1 MAQCAGTSSLYAEEM
16 FRTPWAPTGIGIA
29 SGLLLLG
36 LTESVDVISAA
47 PLAIGG
53 GTLVAVVVGWPASRR
68 WLPWASCCVAGASL
82 AATAAALATN
92 LPSIATGDAPRY
104 MGSPAAGMLGLL
116 EAVSLLVL
124 LALLLRTAST
134 RVMVAVGSLL
144 VVADLAWLLRI
155 PPAPS
160 VAAGLVT
167 LLVWFLGPLVAAI
180 AGGYPRLAEARRRRS
195 VAEAQR
201 AQRLR
206 LTRDLHDFVAH
217 DVTGTVVQAQAAQ
230 HVGQHDP
237 AIALEALRRIEIAG
251 QQALASI
258 DHALDLLR
266 DPDPLLE
273 RSVAGPTREV
283 TDMVAARE
291 VTDMVAGFGVAGGP
305 AIEADIDDT
314 AWRVLGP
321 DRVNLARR
329 VLAEALTNVRR
340 HAPVTSQVQ
349 VRLTA
354 DDHRVELT
362 VTNPLPDGPPSAR
375 SSKRGGQGLAQSAT
389 LVADSGGE
397 LSAGS
402 CGDRWLLR
410 LRLPALRPAE
420 R

>member
-1 MAQCAGTSSLYAEEM
+1 
-16 FRTPWAPTGIGIA
+16 
-29 SGLLLLG
+29 
-36 LTESVDVISAA
+36 
-47 PLAIGG
+47 
-53 GTLVAVVVGWPASRR
+53 
-68 WLPWASCCVAGASL
+68 
-82 AATAAALATN
+82 
-92 LPSIATGDAPRY
+92 
-104 MGSPAAGMLGLL
+104 
-116 EAVSLLVL
+116 
-124 LALLLRTAST
+124 
-134 RVMVAVGSLL
+134 MVAVGSLL
-144 VVADLAWLLRI
+144 VIADLAWLLRI

-167 LLVWFLGPLVAAI
+167 LLVWFLGPLLAAI
-180 AGGYPRLAEARRRRS
+180 AGGYPRLAETRRQRS

-217 DVTGTVVQAQAAQ
+217 DVTGIVVQAQAAQ

-266 DPDPLLE
+266 DDDPLVE
-273 RSVAGPTREV
+273 RSLADPTQEVA
-283 TDMVAARE
+283 
-291 VTDMVAGFGVAGGP
+291 DMVAGFGVAGGP
-305 AIEADIDDT
+305 TIEADIDDT
-314 AWRVLGP
+314 AWRAMGP

-340 HAPVTSQVQ
+340 HAPATSQVQ

-354 DDHRVELT
+354 DDHQVELT

-375 SSKRGGQGLAQSAT
+375 SLQRGGQGLDQLGT

-397 LSAGS
+397 LTAGS
-402 CGDRWLLR
+402 CGDHWLLR
-410 LRLPALRPAE
+410 LRLPALRTAE